1 MPGYPEHRI
10 TEEVR
15 DVLQLFFQVHHYR
28 RYRLDSLDGYFRVY
42 KMNCSKFENFHI
54 YLGFLRRGRKI
65 MPADAVHRQA
75 L

>member
-28 RYRLDSLDGYFRVY
+28 GYR
-42 KMNCSKFENFHI
+42 
-54 YLGFLRRGRKI
+54 
-65 MPADAVHRQA
+65 
-75 L
+75 